1 MAATEKF
8 LFDHDFATGERPTI
22 TMAEHDRRRAD
33 AEAIAYRKGYGDA
46 QAKALAEAEEKIAQ
60 ALGAIGDTMARLSRG
75 LDGVEAR
82 LEVEAVDVAV
92 AIARKLAPALLAR
105 EPFAEIEALVRECF
119 EQLASTPHIVV
130 RVSDDI
136 YASVKDKLETIARGR
151 GFEGRLAILSE
162 HGLAPGDCRIEWADG
177 GINRDRN
184 ATETAIAEVVA
195 RYIAGRSA
203 DAE

>member
-1 MAATEKF
+1 
-8 LFDHDFATGERPTI
+8 
-22 TMAEHDRRRAD
+22 
-33 AEAIAYRKGYGDA
+33 
-46 QAKALAEAEEKIAQ
+46 
-60 ALGAIGDTMARLSRG
+60 MARLSRG

-92 AIARKLAPALLAR
+92 AIARKLAPALLER

-136 YASVKDKLETIARGR
+136 YAAVRDKLEAIARGR

-177 GINRDRN
+177 GVNRDRN